1 MTPSSPRTH
10 RTVLDGS
17 ISSPGQ
23 LRVRRL
29 PMRPVPPGPPS
40 EDNTPIAPFRVP
52 RWEVDTLTI
61 PPDEILSPYDDRRAI
76 DWDLIDEVMTHAS

>member
-10 RTVLDGS
+10 RTALDGS

-40 EDNTPIAPFRVP
+40 ESNTPIAPYGLP
-52 RWEVDTLTI
+52 RWEPETLTI
-61 PPDEILSPYDDRRAI
+61 PPDEMLSPYDDRRAI